1 MGKKIAEQVYALPFH
16 YRDHLINTEMEMH
29 MDMRKFLC
37 LINRCI
43 NTNAVKLAASTSLI
57 VSVINPP
64 AKEGGI
70 LLNILIITI
79 IFNALFHYYI
89 YIFYRACTFLLP

>member
-16 YRDHLINTEMEMH
+16 YRDHFSNTEMEMH

-43 NTNAVKLAASTSLI
+43 NTNAVKLA
-57 VSVINPP
+57 
-64 AKEGGI
+64 EM
-70 LLNILIITI
+70 ILISLKEVMK
-79 IFNALFHYYI
+79 FDLG
-89 YIFYRACTFLLP
+89 RGGG